1 MPAHCLLFCIRKL
14 MENSMAVLNTW
25 SDSASMGLIGYC
37 QAVHWSMIFQY
48 IFMSVTS
55 LAGDQTALRPSVH
68 KGPLI

>member
-1 MPAHCLLFCIRKL
+1 
-14 MENSMAVLNTW
+14 MAVLNTW